1 MVKCIIGT
9 YGLGLSK
16 RYFRYLSKKKKD
28 QGYKSDKIDTYTLQV
43 YQFDTSI
50 HLLAE
55 NLTEILSSV

>member
-1 MVKCIIGT
+1 MHNW
-9 YGLGLSK
+9 YLW
-16 RYFRYLSKKKKD
+16 FRSIKKVLQVLIKKKKKD